1 MFILLLDKSIV
12 YGITFATQTI
22 DPVLRYRC
30 TVYLVIL
37 APGCWESRTW
47 GEGKRCSKDKGWK
60 VEGADGGPESGW
72 KRTEAMEASHIDLSI
87 LFFIDMFVSY
97 VLLYVAVLL
106 LWDWKD
112 PKVEY
117 EDVFNLTPPDAS
129 VHKQIRMVSLTRQE
143 PVAFHT
149 NDTTMN
155 ATWRS
160 SMVKSCKV
168 SLKFPSPKFL
178 RYFSLPQKG
187 SKYSDFH
194 RFPPM
199 IIHELERF
207 RFNSL
212 RASAIYDLQ
221 KMQPY
226 NEKYGSLKGLE
237 TSILWCKRDE
247 PSPSPPLRRP
257 TNVI

>member
-1 MFILLLDKSIV
+1 M
-12 YGITFATQTI
+12 
-22 DPVLRYRC
+22 
-30 TVYLVIL
+30 
-37 APGCWESRTW
+37 
-47 GEGKRCSKDKGWK
+47 
-60 VEGADGGPESGW
+60 
-72 KRTEAMEASHIDLSI
+72 
-87 LFFIDMFVSY
+87 
-97 VLLYVAVLL
+97 
-106 LWDWKD
+106 
-112 PKVEY
+112 EY

-129 VHKQIRMVSLTRQE
+129 VHKQLRMVSLTRQE

-160 SMVKSCKV
+160 NMVKSCKV

-212 RASAIYDLQ
+212 RASALYDLQ

-257 TNVI
+257 PNVI